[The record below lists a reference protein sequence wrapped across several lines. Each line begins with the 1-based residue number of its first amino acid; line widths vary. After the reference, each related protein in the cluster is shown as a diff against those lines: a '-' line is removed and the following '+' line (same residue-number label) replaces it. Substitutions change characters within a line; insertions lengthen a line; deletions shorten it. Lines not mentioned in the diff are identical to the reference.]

1 MHHSFV
7 SALIA
12 VGSAI
17 SASAQLSGK
26 VGPLTSRADKAAIK
40 TCNIADYGAKADAKT
55 DNGPAIQK
63 AWDACSSGGG
73 EVVVPE
79 GDYGLST
86 WLTLSSKSAMSFRL
100 DGTLYRIGTDGGNML
115 MFKHLED
122 FEFYSSTSKGAIQGY
137 GYEFHQKDEYGPRIL
152 RFADVK
158 SFSIHDVALVDS
170 PAFHFSIDTCS
181 DGEVYNTVIHGGA
194 RGGLDGIDVW
204 GSNIHI
210 HDVEVSNKDECV
222 TVKNPSDHLLIENV
236 FCNWSGGCAM
246 GSLATDT
253 NIHDIEY
260 SNIYTQRS
268 NQMYMFKSYGGSGE
282 VSNIALKNFA
292 GHSNAY
298 TLDLDAEW
306 SSMKPVAGDGILYS
320 NMTFSGWSGTCADGH
335 QRGPIKFNCPADVP
349 CTDMQVDDFTVG
361 SNKGDTVEHVCKN
374 AYGSGAC
381 LKEGDGGAYTTT
393 QTVDAASA
401 ATQTMDGE
409 IENGL
414 GLTVSIAIPT
424 IRASFF
430 PGVAAISPRMADSAG
445 ESQAAAVANDEA
457 QVTAPVETSAPA
469 EADAA
474 ADTSAAADVIAP
486 SNTAA
491 PSGTSTPADELA
503 PVATSAPSFDAP
515 NSFFPQEQSTFETA
529 MKASETLAADAE
541 ASAPAETDVAQPKA
555 PSCKA
560 KRRRS
565 LQSKN
570 L

>member
-1 MHHSFV
+1 MRHSFV

-12 VGSAI
+12 VGSAVQ
-17 SASAQLSGK
+17 AAAQLNGK
-26 VGPLTSRADKAAIK
+26 VGPLTTASAKAAIK
-40 TCNIADYGAKADAKT
+40 TCNIVDYGAKANAKA

-63 AWDACSSGGG
+63 AWNDCRTGGG
-73 EVVVPE
+73 EVYVPE
-79 GDYGLST
+79 GDYGMGTWVTLTSST
-86 WLTLSSKSAMSFRL
+86 PMSFRL
-100 DGTLYRIGTDGGNML
+100 DGIIYRIGTDGGNMF

-137 GYEFHQKDEYGPRIL
+137 GYEFHKKNEYGPRIL

-181 DGEVYNTVIHGGA
+181 DGEVYNMAIHGGN

-204 GSNIHI
+204 GTNIHI

-222 TVKNPSDHLLIENV
+222 TVKNPSDHLLIENI

-253 NIHDIEY
+253 DIHDIEY
-260 SNIYTQRS
+260 KNIYTQRS
-268 NQMYMFKSYGGSGE
+268 NQMYMFKSYGGSGT
-282 VSNIALKNFA
+282 VNNVALKNFA

-298 TLDLDAEW
+298 TLDLDAQW
-306 SSMKPVAGDGILYS
+306 SSMKPIAGDGILYT

-401 ATQTMDGE
+401 ATPTMDGE

-424 IRASFF
+424 IRPSFF
-430 PGVAAISPRMADSAG
+430 PGAAAISPRMADGAKA
-445 ESQAAAVANDEA
+445 QA
-457 QVTAPVETSAPA
+457 TARVETSVPDEA
-469 EADAA
+469 ETAA
-474 ADTSAAADVIAP
+474 NTSAAADVTVPVSTVTSLATSAVTDEVTSLAIPTASVDALSSLIP
-486 SNTAA
+486 EEHSSVNTAVKASTTAKATETAA
-491 PSGTSTPADELA
+491 PLA
-503 PVATSAPSFDAP
+503 KS
-515 NSFFPQEQSTFETA
+515 
-529 MKASETLAADAE
+529 
-541 ASAPAETDVAQPKA
+541 

-565 LQSKN
+565 L
-570 L
+570 